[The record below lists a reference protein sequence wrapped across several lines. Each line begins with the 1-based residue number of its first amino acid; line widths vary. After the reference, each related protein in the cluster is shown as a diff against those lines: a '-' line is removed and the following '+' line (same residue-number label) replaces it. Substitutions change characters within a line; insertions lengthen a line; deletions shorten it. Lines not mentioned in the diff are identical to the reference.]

1 MGVECMPECQKH
13 IYPQDTGEISIN
25 WVIADFND
33 ILFTYFTQ
41 TNILRT
47 IQTRF
52 ILLIKMKAGV

>member
-47 IQTRF
+47 IQTKSF
-52 ILLIKMKAGV
+52 NL